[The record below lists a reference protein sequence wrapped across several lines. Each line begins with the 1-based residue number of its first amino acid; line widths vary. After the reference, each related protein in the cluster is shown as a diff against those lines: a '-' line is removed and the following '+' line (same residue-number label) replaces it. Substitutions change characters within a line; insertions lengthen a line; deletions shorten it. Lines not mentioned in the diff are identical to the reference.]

1 MTNRYVSIITE
12 IEEQKAALQQIIDAK
27 KAEHEAL
34 HLEIPELEAQLVSMN
49 ELYTNAQ
56 LLQQMQTVSST
67 PNGIVYNSATHV

>member
-1 MTNRYVSIITE
+1 MTNRYVAIITE

-34 HLEIPELEAQLVSMN
+34 HLEIPELEAQLVSMT

-56 LLQQMQTVSST
+56 LLAQIQQPSAQSNT
-67 PNGIVYNSATHV
+67 IIHNSPTNV

>member
-1 MTNRYVSIITE
+1 MTNRYVAIITE

-34 HLEIPELEAQLVSMN
+34 HLEIPELEAQLVSMT

-56 LLQQMQTVSST
+56 LLAQIQQPTAQSNAIIHS
-67 PNGIVYNSATHV
+67 SATNV